1 MSFPWRRCAGMYEII
16 LEAAAARTYEQ
27 ADAALVRKLNRCWDN
42 LSADPHLHPNIKRL
56 AGRFRGLWRYR
67 VGDWR
72 VIYRPDEAAKL
83 VLVLAILHRS
93 EAYR

>member
-1 MSFPWRRCAGMYEII
+1 MYEII
-16 LEAAAARTYEQ
+16 LEAEAHRTYER
-27 ADAALVRKLNRCWDN
+27 ADAPLARKLNRCWDILAAN
-42 LSADPHLHPNIKRL
+42 PYSHPNIKRL

-72 VIYRPDEAAKL
+72 VVYIANEATKQVV
-83 VLVLAILHRS
+83 VLDIIHRS